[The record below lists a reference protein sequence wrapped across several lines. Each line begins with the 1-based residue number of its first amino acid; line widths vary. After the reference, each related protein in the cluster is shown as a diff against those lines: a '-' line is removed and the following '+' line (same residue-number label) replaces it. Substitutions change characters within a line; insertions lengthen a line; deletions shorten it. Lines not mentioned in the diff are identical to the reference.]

1 MLTSSHAADPV
12 FQCALPLADGTVL
25 QLPISTAAP
34 LFVVGPSGAG
44 KSGLMLSLYR
54 MNAEVAVRIAAHRQT
69 WMETN
74 SVPFSPQ
81 DKINTEK
88 HAKTQD
94 AQTQARWQVYSPS
107 ARTGLIIADLIEAD
121 NSLSREIRAAV
132 KSGNGIEAAKL
143 AEELAPLETIN
154 ELFAGSGIPIVMTI
168 GPNSTIVA
176 SKRGAAPYS
185 IAALSDGE
193 RAALLTAGMVLTAK
207 KAALI
212 LVDEPER
219 HLHASIVTPLLLQ
232 LFAKRPDC
240 TFIVSTH
247 ELSLP
252 VSCPT
257 ARTVLVRDSKTVNGD
272 VSHWDLDVLEP
283 GVEVDDATKEAI
295 IGSRRKMLFIEGN
308 TASLDKP
315 LYEIL
320 FPGVSIFPRATC
332 SDVEHAVTSVRDTGA
347 ISWVHAYG
355 IVDQDQLNPARKES
369 LESRGVF
376 ALSVYSVEALYYDP
390 IVVEAVAKRQSAILG
405 ESPDQ
410 MVMRAWT
417 DLLAAIASNADRL
430 AARMTEQVVKDQV
443 SLGMLDWKKIQSGQ
457 NVSIAIDAQAYYQAE
472 RACLQD

>member
-1 MLTSSHAADPV
+1 M
-12 FQCALPLADGTVL
+12 
-25 QLPISTAAP
+25 
-34 LFVVGPSGAG
+34 
-44 KSGLMLSLYR
+44 
-54 MNAEVAVRIAAHRQT
+54 
-69 WMETN
+69 
-74 SVPFSPQ
+74 
-81 DKINTEK
+81 
-88 HAKTQD
+88 
-94 AQTQARWQVYSPS
+94 
-107 ARTGLIIADLIEAD
+107 
-121 NSLSREIRAAV
+121 
-132 KSGNGIEAAKL
+132 
-143 AEELAPLETIN
+143 
-154 ELFAGSGIPIVMTI
+154 
-168 GPNSTIVA
+168 
-176 SKRGAAPYS
+176 
-185 IAALSDGE
+185 
-193 RAALLTAGMVLTAK
+193 
-207 KAALI
+207 
-212 LVDEPER
+212 
-219 HLHASIVTPLLLQ
+219 
-232 LFAKRPDC
+232 
-240 TFIVSTH
+240 
-247 ELSLP
+247 
-252 VSCPT
+252 
-257 ARTVLVRDSKTVNGD
+257 RDSKTVNGD

-308 TASLDKP
+308 AASLDKP

-472 RACLQD
+472 RACLQDWIAKKDVAKIIARYPIRETPALAAVVSALQFKSRSQYEAAARKLVIDDAAIKSFLLGHFGGLPAAIK